1 MSTGAATGAGCD
13 AAHDAPTEP
22 FGLAQLAAEQLV
34 DALGRSDHR
43 LALWLGSGWQRAL
56 DELDL
61 VATASTA
68 DLAGFH
74 PSGAMGHG
82 SEVHSVD
89 VPVPE
94 GPGLRAL
101 VFTGRTHL
109 YEGHGPSA
117 VAHGVRTA
125 AAAGCRV
132 AVLTNAAG
140 CLREGWGVGRPALIR
155 DQLNLTGVS
164 PLTGPL
170 PPPPHDSRHV
180 DLTDAYHPHL
190 RRLARSAAPDLPEGV
205 YAGFHGPEFET
216 PAEIA
221 AVGQVGA
228 DLVGQSTVLET
239 IAARQVGLEVLGISL
254 ITNAA
259 AGMGNKL
266 SAQEVVDVAHAA
278 APEMARLVAD
288 LLAALAADAALWS

>member
-1 MSTGAATGAGCD
+1 MPGSTPLLFIAGS
-13 AAHDAPTEP
+13 ARE
-22 FGLAQLAAEQLV
+22 
-34 DALGRSDHR
+34 
-43 LALWLGSGWQRAL
+43 
-56 DELDL
+56 
-61 VATASTA
+61 AS
-68 DLAGFH
+68 
-74 PSGAMGHG
+74 
-82 SEVHSVD
+82 
-89 VPVPE
+89 
-94 GPGLRAL
+94 
-101 VFTGRTHL
+101 
-109 YEGHGPSA
+109 
-117 VAHGVRTA
+117 
-125 AAAGCRV
+125 
-132 AVLTNAAG
+132 
-140 CLREGWGVGRPALIR
+140 
-155 DQLNLTGVS
+155 LNK
-164 PLTGPL
+164 
-170 PPPPHDSRHV
+170 
-180 DLTDAYHPHL
+180 
-190 RRLARSAAPDLPEGV
+190 RLARSAAPDLPEGV